1 MVIISLEHAEPR
13 IEGYL
18 SRHMLKIRPGI
29 FAGRLSKTRRDLLWE
44 HIIQEQ
50 PTIDAIMCYD
60 AANYRITLQTYG
72 NPKRHVTDVDGI
84 SLLAFPCP
92 EPWKKL
98 LAKPQKLLWEHSVET
113 AIMAETFLEK
123 SNYKSCLD
131 LLYEQT
137 DKSIPVQRFLHSI
150 LCIIGLHDLGKLHPF
165 FQENLSSSAL
175 PTDMRYGFRHE
186 NESGRQLLKFLKKN
200 KGDNSD
206 MRTIRMLTRI
216 VKDHHQGR
224 PESPFETEA
233 KREVDSSEDY
243 NKNIS
248 DMIAF
253 ICDLYPFTY
262 FSVTGC
268 ENLFCQILSG
278 ILRFSDWAA
287 SSYCDFLTSDSK
299 QYKENCEK
307 MAERFLRD
315 GGLLD
320 TPIPNTRY
328 DYFSLCGLS
337 DDMLHP
343 LQRRLIDVMEEH
355 PKAECLLIEDQP
367 GSGKTEGAF
376 YAAARLLQSYGYS
389 SMYVALP
396 TDATASEMLPRL
408 RKCFQEHGLFADA
421 DARLLTGK
429 AWLYNDRKAN
439 DVNGAENTDDS
450 SKIEWETHS
459 RKLFAPLAC
468 GTVDQ
473 LMQAGLN
480 FKAGDLRLLALS
492 RKVVIIDE
500 FHAYDAYMMQ
510 IIKVVLMWLRS
521 MRVPVIILSATLLE
535 ATRKELFSIY
545 SNEQIE
551 SNGYPRITCAE
562 NGSVQ
567 TYTCAP
573 AKHKEYKCQV
583 ISHDETVSCVLKSV
597 QSGGNTLYIANT
609 VKKAWRMFQILQNA
623 VTHDTTVRLYTAR
636 TTPDNKDKIGK
647 QLVYLYGKEGKK
659 AGKRPAKT
667 IVVSTQIMEMSLDVD
682 FDTVFSELAPA
693 DSLFQRMGRMTRHDD
708 HGTVR
713 ETGFQ
718 SVFYLVIPNKEK
730 NWHMPYVASVL
741 NGTEEVFKKYP
752 TIAVPEDIPEIL
764 EASYERAGEQW
775 IDDANALA
783 AHGTAN
789 LATTPNQTYALNTS
803 FLRMSDASTR
813 YQNYPIETILCVPE
827 QEIALDTYEWARN
840 AILMHSVSVPR
851 YLSDGIPSMQDSS
864 QMKWL
869 NHYKIVRNRPDFWGA
884 DDQFIFGL

>member
-60 AANYRITLQTYG
+60 AANYRITLQTHG
-72 NPKRHVTDVDGI
+72 NPKRGVTDIDGI
-84 SLLAFPCP
+84 SLLSFPRP

-98 LAKPQKLLWEHSVET
+98 LAKPRKLLWEHSIET
-113 AIMAETFLEK
+113 AIMAEAFLVK
-123 SNYKSCLD
+123 SNYKSCLN

-137 DKSIPVQRFLHSI
+137 DKEISAQQFLHSI

-165 FQENLSSSAL
+165 FQENLLSPASL
-175 PTDMRYGFRHE
+175 TDVRYGFRHE

-200 KGDNSD
+200 NTNNADIKT
-206 MRTIRMLTRI
+206 MRILARI
-216 VKDHHQGR
+216 VKDHHQGKSA
-224 PESPFETEA
+224 SPFETEA
-233 KREVDSSEDY
+233 KQEADGSEEY
-243 NKNIS
+243 NKNVS

-287 SSYCDFLTSDSK
+287 SSYCDFLMSDSE
-299 QYKENCEK
+299 QYKGNCEK

-320 TPIPNTRY
+320 KLIPDIQY

-337 DDMLHP
+337 KDVLYP
-343 LQRRLIDVMEEH
+343 LQRKLIDVMKEH

-376 YAAARLLQSYGYS
+376 YAAVHLLQSYGYS

-408 RKCFQEHGLFADA
+408 RKCFQEHGLFTDV
-421 DARLLTGK
+421 DTRLLTGK
-429 AWLYNDRKAN
+429 AWLYNDRKTNATN
-439 DVNGAENTDDS
+439 ETENVEDEG
-450 SKIEWETHS
+450 KIEWETHS

-510 IIKVVLMWLRS
+510 IIKIVLMWLHS
-521 MRVPVIILSATLLE
+521 MHVPVIILSATLLE
-535 ATRKELFSIY
+535 STRKELFSIY
-545 SNEQIE
+545 SNEQVD
-551 SNGYPRITCAE
+551 STGYPRITCAE
-562 NGSVQ
+562 NESVQ
-567 TYTCAP
+567 TYTCTP
-573 AKHKEYKCQV
+573 AKRKEYKCQV
-583 ISHDETVSCVLKSV
+583 ISYDEVVSHAVESV

-609 VKKAWRMFQILQNA
+609 VKKAWHMFQTLQKA
-623 VTHDTTVRLYTAR
+623 VTQDTMVRLYTAR
-636 TTPDNKDKIGK
+636 TTPSNKDKIGK
-647 QLVYLYGKEGKK
+647 QLVYLYGKKGKE
-659 AGKRPAKT
+659 AGKRPVKT

-693 DSLFQRMGRMTRHDD
+693 DALFQRMGRMTRHDD
-708 HGTVR
+708 YGTVR
-713 ETGFQ
+713 ETGFR

-730 NWHMPYVASVL
+730 HWNMPYVKSVL
-741 NGTEEVFKKYP
+741 NGTEEVFRKYP
-752 TIAVPEDIPEIL
+752 VIAVPENIPEIL
-764 EASYERAGEQW
+764 ETSYEMAGKQW
-775 IDDANALA
+775 VNDANALA

-789 LATTPNQTYALNTS
+789 LATTPDWTYAPSTR
-803 FLRMSDASTR
+803 FLKMSDASTR

-827 QEIALDTYEWARN
+827 NEMALDTYEWVRN
-840 AILMHSVSVPR
+840 AVLLHSVSIPR
-851 YLSDGIPSMQDSS
+851 YLSDNIPSIQDSS
-864 QMKWL
+864 KMKWL
-869 NHYKIVRNRPDFWGA
+869 NNYKIVRDRPDFWGA
-884 DDQFIFGL
+884 DGQFIFGL